1 MGSDDGQEPWPDNIT
16 ETTQGHPEEPHMDD
30 SLIIDFANDDTR
42 KRAREALRESDRH
55 DEIEYLSALIAV
67 IDYHRDP
74 TFDTDLF

>member
-1 MGSDDGQEPWPDNIT
+1 
-16 ETTQGHPEEPHMDD
+16 MDD

-55 DEIEYLSALIAV
+55 DEIEYLSALITV